1 MKKICLALLSS
12 LIGISI
18 SVSSYASGGGGDAH
32 STKVVKTNYETMYP
46 VKIPTFEGRHLEEGN
61 RYYEQGL
68 YSKAYHEYFM
78 SVRLNPSFWQ
88 GFRAIGYVYLKQG
101 KPSKAIN
108 NYLKA
113 ISIINPTYAAKT
125 LDEGQ
130 VALKEGDLYL
140 AIAKF
145 QKVLNIPPE
154 AGKLV
159 DEGVALLSENKK
171 SQAQKK
177 FEEAVKVDTTY
188 DKKRP
193 EGSYADVHFKLGM
206 MNYDKKKYP
215 DAIKD
220 LEWAVKLDPIEYGYQ
235 YSLGNAYFK
244 LAFKN
249 KKKVDSDLLKK
260 AMKSYERAY
269 TFNPR
274 DPELMYNLAVTK
286 VEEASL
292 YKQDVESKAE
302 EISLIIDGDPKA
314 KKSKKKK
321 DEEPMKIDVKKK
333 LADDRK
339 VLEIDAKAKKINSF
353 AVKNAKQAVDLLEKA
368 TMINPL
374 DPNFYS
380 YLGDAYA
387 MVGEKPEHFIRA
399 AQAYQKSIDLDSKN
413 ANLYA
418 KMGASYYL
426 ASKIYPS
433 TEDLP
438 ITQENSKLYNKFGKK
453 FYKAEM
459 LSNARDSFNA
469 YFASA
474 SNTKSNVRAYLSTVE
489 NEIANL
495 GFRIPDKNTGR

>member
-12 LIGISI
+12 LIGISV
-18 SVSSYASGGGGDAH
+18 SVSSYASGATASH
-32 STKVVKTNYETMYP
+32 STKVVKTTFETMYP

-61 RYYEQGL
+61 KHYENGL

-78 SVRLNPSFWQ
+78 AVRLNPSFWQ

-101 KPSKAIN
+101 KPVKAIN

-159 DEGVALLSENKK
+159 DEGVALLAENKK

-188 DKKRP
+188 DKRKP
-193 EGSYADVHFKLGM
+193 QGAYADVHFKLGT
-206 MNYDKKKYP
+206 MNYEKKKYP
-215 DAIKD
+215 EAIKD
-220 LEWAVKLDPIEYGYQ
+220 LEWAVKLDPSEYGYH

-249 KKKVDSDLLKK
+249 KKKVENTLLSK
-260 AMKSYERAY
+260 AMKSYQKAY
-269 TFNPR
+269 NFNPR

-292 YKQDVESKAE
+292 YKLDVESKAE
-302 EISLIIDGDPKA
+302 EISKIIDGDPKA
-314 KKSKKKK
+314 KKAKKK
-321 DEEPMKIDVKKK
+321 DEEPVKIDIAKK
-333 LADDRK
+333 LADDKK
-339 VLEIDAKAKKINSF
+339 VLLIDAKAKEINQI
-353 AVKNAKQAVDLLEKA
+353 AVKNAKEAVTLLEKA
-368 TMINPL
+368 TLLNPL
-374 DPNFYS
+374 DANFYS

-387 MVGEKPEHFIRA
+387 MVGEKPEHFVRA
-399 AQAYQKSIDLDSKN
+399 AKAYQKSIDLDSKN
-413 ANLYA
+413 ASLYA

-438 ITQENSKLYNKFGKK
+438 ITQENAKLYNKFGKK
-453 FYKAEM
+453 FYRAEM
-459 LSNARDSFNA
+459 LTSARDSFNS
-469 YFASA
+469 YFAFA
-474 SNTKSNVRAYLSTVE
+474 SNTKSSVKSYLSTVE
-489 NEIANL
+489 NDIANL
-495 GFRIPDKNTGR
+495 GFRIPDKSTGR